1 VKLLVA
7 TNNAGKLREYVALLD
22 GLPFELTTLADEGIA
37 DEVEEVGQSMEENA
51 VQKARAYAAISG
63 LLTLADDS
71 GLEVDALGGEPGPLS
86 RRYAGESATDGERNE
101 FLLAKLE
108 DTPQEKRG
116 ARFRC
121 VIAIATPEGGIE
133 TCEGVCEGVIAFDS
147 RGGGGFGYDPIF
159 HLPQLDRRVAELT
172 LEEKNE
178 MSHRA
183 RAARKAGP
191 ILQALRHRP

>member
-101 FLLAKLE
+101 FLLAKLA